1 MQNTLVDPALAP
13 PRVKAQSNRW
23 IQLLAGLVCMMA
35 ISSPQ
40 YVWTLLTR
48 PLAAKLG
55 VALPELQITF
65 SLLIILQ
72 TFFSPFQGKL
82 IDRFGL
88 PPQTVKTLIDSH
100 RLRLLA
106 KPLGVQKLDASEV
119 AIQVHF
125 VKNPPIDPMKIIQLL
140 QTKRNYKLAGQ
151 DKLRVEAG
159 IDDVALRVVRVK
171 ELLKELSA

>member
-1 MQNTLVDPALAP
+1 MHSPALLP
-13 PRVKAQSNRW
+13 DGYCPDVHERLVLYKR
-23 IQLLAGLVCMMA
+23 LATCESEQE
-35 ISSPQ
+35 IDDI
-40 YVWTLLTR
+40 Y
-48 PLAAKLG
+48 
-55 VALPELQITF
+55 EE
-65 SLLIILQ
+65 
-72 TFFSPFQGKL
+72 L
-82 IDRFGL
+82 IDRGL

-106 KPLGVQKLDASEV
+106 AAGRAKLDASEV

-125 VKNPPIDPMKIIQLL
+125 IKHPPIDPMKIIQLL

-151 DKLRVEAG
+151 DKLRVEAN